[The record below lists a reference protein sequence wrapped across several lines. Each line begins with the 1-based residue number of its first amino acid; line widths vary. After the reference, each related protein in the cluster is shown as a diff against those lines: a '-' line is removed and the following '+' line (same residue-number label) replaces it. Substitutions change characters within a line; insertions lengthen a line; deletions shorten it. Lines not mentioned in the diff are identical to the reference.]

1 MMNKST
7 IFLLLNFLF
16 LGLYNVIAQTKDSA
30 TIKLL
35 NDCAQSKETLIW
47 KKSSSTPSQ
56 KDISI
61 YLGYNINNQ
70 LTVVASIQGTNVEC
84 SNIGEHNDEH
94 YCPVE
99 AEKKEPSRKRRDL
112 NNLENRTLQNI
123 SSDETLLFKDNVLRT
138 YRLALA
144 IAPTIFKSQI
154 FDSSNDKVYAFWS
167 RVEAYLNE
175 LYLRDVGVK
184 FEVIADDRLINISQY
199 PNDNV
204 YNASTLISSSTSVI
218 NQLIGTENYD
228 IGLVVANI
236 NYNGLARLGGAYI
249 NYEKARATARPLLAS
264 IAHEIG
270 HLFGADHTFT
280 ESNSNSG
287 SIQTEPLRGTSIMSY
302 GNPRDFFS
310 LPSVYQIKK
319 RLTKTPYYTDR
330 ERTTVVGETTLLSNI
345 PYGEVLNNTAP
356 VILNNFK
363 STYTIPLNTCFEF
376 DIEASDQDGDRLFY
390 LAHQSDFNPSRLRP
404 RRQALFVSR
413 KMSPNSVV
421 EFKDEYV
428 DGFYLFGLP
437 SSSSGA
443 IADFW
448 VAVADQKANSNT
460 PHITMY
466 DVKNITVMA
475 NPSYKPFRITSTLQ
489 PSYNGGETIPLTWE
503 MDESMRAQ
511 YDKVSI
517 SISNDFGKTYTL
529 LADDV
534 PNTGQYQ
541 LTLPNRSIGTVSV
554 RDREVPAGIIK
565 IKPKN
570 SIIFALTNYQPYTSN
585 EPDATVLGGF
595 TLTPTAAISTPKS
608 KCHKPANT
616 SKEALPT
623 KVVISTLSNNDQI
636 TNSSKG
642 GFIKLVSHNKPFVI
656 TRLTTDERNQI
667 ADPKEGMLIWNTTKQ
682 CLELYKDFGSGTMQW
697 DCITEGCNE

>member
-1 MMNKST
+1 MNKPT
-7 IFLLLNFLF
+7 ILLLIFLFF
-16 LGLYNVIAQTKDSA
+16 GLHNIMAQTKDSL
-30 TIKLL
+30 TIKAL
-35 NDCAQSKETLIW
+35 NNCAQSKETLIW
-47 KKSSSTPSQ
+47 KKSSTTPSK

-61 YLGYNINNQ
+61 YLGYNTDNQ
-70 LTVVASIQGTNVEC
+70 LIAVASIQGTNVEC
-84 SNIGEHNDEH
+84 SNVGEHDDEH

-99 AEKKEPSRKRRDL
+99 PENKTPSRKKRDL
-112 NNLENRTLQNI
+112 NNLENQTLQNI

-144 IAPTIFKSQI
+144 VTPTIFKSPL

-184 FEVIADDRLINISQY
+184 FEVITDDRLINISQY
-199 PNDNV
+199 PSDDV
-204 YNASTLISSSTSVI
+204 YNASTLINSSTSVI

-228 IGLVVANI
+228 IGLVIANI
-236 NYNGLARLGGAYI
+236 NYNGLARLGGAYT
-249 NYEKARATARPLLAS
+249 NYEKARATARPLLAT

-310 LPSVYQIKK
+310 LPSIYQIKK
-319 RLTKTPYYTDR
+319 RLTQTPYYTDR
-330 ERTTVVGETTLLSNI
+330 ERTKIAGEFTPISNT
-345 PYGEVLNNTAP
+345 PYGEVLNNNPP
-356 VILNNFK
+356 VILNHFE
-363 STYTIPLNTCFEF
+363 SAYTIPLNTCFEF
-376 DIEASDQDGDRLFY
+376 DITAFDQDGDRLFY
-390 LAHQSDFNPSRLRP
+390 QAHQSDIKPWQLRP

-413 KMSPNSVV
+413 KMSSNSVV
-421 EFKDEYV
+421 EFKNEYV
-428 DGFYLFGLP
+428 DGFHLLSLP

-448 VAVADQKANSNT
+448 VAVADQKANPNT

-466 DVKNITVMA
+466 DVKNITITA
-475 NPSYKPFRITSTLQ
+475 HPNYKPFRITSTLQ

-503 MDESMRAQ
+503 MDERMMTQ

-529 LADDV
+529 LADNV

-541 LTLPNRSIGTVSV
+541 LTLPNKSIGTVSI

-570 SIIFALTNYQPYTSN
+570 SIIFALTNYQPYSSN

-595 TLTPTAAISTPKS
+595 TLTPTAVISTPKS

-642 GFIKLVSHNKPFVI
+642 GFIKLVSNNKPFVI
-656 TRLTTDERNQI
+656 TRLTTDERDQI
-667 ADPKEGMLIWNTTKQ
+667 ADPKEGMLIWNITKQ

>member
-1 MMNKST
+1 M
-7 IFLLLNFLF
+7 
-16 LGLYNVIAQTKDSA
+16 AQTKDSL
-30 TIKLL
+30 TIKAL
-35 NDCAQSKETLIW
+35 NNCAQSKETLIW
-47 KKSSSTPSQ
+47 KKSSTTPSK

-61 YLGYNINNQ
+61 YLGYNTDNQ
-70 LTVVASIQGTNVEC
+70 LIAVASIQGTNVEC
-84 SNIGEHNDEH
+84 SNVGEHDDEH

-99 AEKKEPSRKRRDL
+99 PENKTPSRKKRDL
-112 NNLENRTLQNI
+112 NNLENQTLQNI

-144 IAPTIFKSQI
+144 ITPSIFESPG
-154 FDSSNDKVYAFWS
+154 FDSSNEKVYAFWS

-184 FEVIADDRLINISQY
+184 FEVIFDDRLINVNQFD
-199 PNDNV
+199 PDKT
-204 YNASTLISSSTSVI
+204 YNASTIIRSSTNI
-218 NQLIGTENYD
+218 MNQLIGDRSYD
-228 IGLVVANI
+228 LGVVISNLNGI
-236 NYNGLARLGGAYI
+236 NGLATLNAVYT
-249 NYEKARATARPLLAS
+249 NYLKARATSKPFLAT

-270 HLFGADHTFT
+270 HIFGADHTFT
-280 ESNSNSG
+280 EPSQD

-310 LPSVYQIKK
+310 LPSIYQIK
-319 RLTKTPYYTDR
+319 RSLTRIPYYTDR
-330 ERTTVVGETTLLSNI
+330 ERTKIAGEATPISNV
-345 PYGEVLNNTAP
+345 PYGEALNNTPP
-356 VILNNFK
+356 VILNNFE
-363 STYTIPLNTCFEF
+363 SAYTIPINTCFEF
-376 DIEASDQDGDRLFY
+376 DIIASDQDGDRLFY
-390 LAHQSDFNPSRLRP
+390 QAHQSDIRPWRLTP
-404 RRQALFVSR
+404 RRRALFSSR
-413 KMSPNSVV
+413 KMSPNPIV
-421 EFKDEYV
+421 EFKNEYV
-428 DGFYLFGLP
+428 EGFHLLSLP
-437 SSSSGA
+437 SSGA

-448 VAVADQKANSNT
+448 VAVADQKANPNT

-466 DVKNITVMA
+466 DVKNITVTA
-475 NPSYKPFRITSTLQ
+475 HPNYKPFRITSSLQ

-503 MDESMRAQ
+503 MDERMMTQ

-541 LTLPNRSIGTVSV
+541 LTLPNKSIGTVSI

-570 SIIFALTNYQPYTSN
+570 SIIFALTNYQPYSSN

-595 TLTPTAAISTPKS
+595 TLTPTAVISTPKS

-642 GFIKLVSHNKPFVI
+642 GFIKLVSNNKPFVI
-656 TRLTTDERNQI
+656 TRLTTDERDQI
-667 ADPKEGMLIWNTTKQ
+667 ADPKEGMLIWNITKQ

>member
-1 MMNKST
+1 MMNKSV
-7 IFLLLNFLF
+7 ILLFNFLF
-16 LGLYNVIAQTKDSA
+16 LGLYSIKAQTNDSV

-35 NDCAQSKETLIW
+35 NSCAQSKETLIW
-47 KKSSSTPSQ
+47 KKSSTTPSR
-56 KDISI
+56 KEIST
-61 YLGYNINNQ
+61 YLGYNTNNQ
-70 LTVVASIQGTNVEC
+70 LIVVASVQGTNVEC
-84 SNIGEHNDEH
+84 SSIEDAEEEHSCHIIKQNNT
-94 YCPVE
+94 
-99 AEKKEPSRKRRDL
+99 PSRKKRSLD
-112 NNLENRTLQNI
+112 NLENRTLQNI

-144 IAPTIFKSQI
+144 VTPTIFKRL
-154 FDSSNDKVYAFWS
+154 FDSNNDKVYAFWS
-167 RVEAYLNE
+167 RAEAYLNE

-199 PNDNV
+199 PSDNV
-204 YNASTLISSSTSVI
+204 YNASTIISSSTSVI
-218 NQLIGTENYD
+218 NQLIGSKNYD
-228 IGLVVANI
+228 LGLVVANI
-236 NYNGLARLGGAYI
+236 NYNGLAMQSAAYI
-249 NYEKARATARPLLAS
+249 NSLKANATARPFLAT

-280 ESNSNSG
+280 ESINSSG
-287 SIQTEPLRGTSIMSY
+287 SAQTEPLRGTSIMSY
-302 GNPRDFFS
+302 GTPRDFFS
-310 LPSVYQIKK
+310 LPSIYQIKK
-319 RLTKTPYYTDR
+319 GLAKAPYYTNK
-330 ERTTVVGETTLLSNI
+330 ERTIVVGEYSSVSNI
-345 PYGEVLNNTAP
+345 PYGEVLNNTSP
-356 VILNNFK
+356 VILNNFEP
-363 STYTIPLNTCFEF
+363 TYTIPINTCFEF
-376 DIEASDQDGDRLFY
+376 DITASDDDGDRLFY
-390 LAHQSDFNPSRLRP
+390 LAHQSDMYPYRLTP
-404 RRQALFVSR
+404 ERRALFMSK
-413 KMSPNSVV
+413 KMNPNPVV
-421 EFKDEYV
+421 EFKNEYV
-428 DGFYLFGLP
+428 DGFYLLGLP

-448 VAVADQKANSNT
+448 VAVADQKLDANT

-503 MDESMRAQ
+503 MDESMKAQ

-517 SISNDFGKTYTL
+517 SISDDFGKTYTL

-541 LTLPNRSIGTVSV
+541 LTLPNKAITTASV

-570 SIIFALTNYQPYTSN
+570 SIIFALTNYQPFSSN
-585 EPDATVLGGF
+585 ESDATVLGGF

-608 KCHKPANT
+608 KCYKPANT

-623 KVVISTLSNNDQI
+623 KVVISTLSNSDQVP
-636 TNSSKG
+636 NNSKG
-642 GFIKLVSHNKPFVI
+642 GFIKLVSNNKPFVI
-656 TRLTTDERNQI
+656 TRLTTDERDQI
-667 ADPKEGMLIWNTTKQ
+667 ADPKEGMLIWNITKQ
-682 CLELYKDFGSGTMQW
+682 CLELYKDFGSGALQW

>member
-1 MMNKST
+1 
-7 IFLLLNFLF
+7 
-16 LGLYNVIAQTKDSA
+16 
-30 TIKLL
+30 
-35 NDCAQSKETLIW
+35 
-47 KKSSSTPSQ
+47 
-56 KDISI
+56 
-61 YLGYNINNQ
+61 
-70 LTVVASIQGTNVEC
+70 
-84 SNIGEHNDEH
+84 
-94 YCPVE
+94 
-99 AEKKEPSRKRRDL
+99 
-112 NNLENRTLQNI
+112 
-123 SSDETLLFKDNVLRT
+123 
-138 YRLALA
+138 
-144 IAPTIFKSQI
+144 
-154 FDSSNDKVYAFWS
+154 
-167 RVEAYLNE
+167 
-175 LYLRDVGVK
+175 
-184 FEVIADDRLINISQY
+184 
-199 PNDNV
+199 
-204 YNASTLISSSTSVI
+204 
-218 NQLIGTENYD
+218 
-228 IGLVVANI
+228 
-236 NYNGLARLGGAYI
+236 
-249 NYEKARATARPLLAS
+249 
-264 IAHEIG
+264 
-270 HLFGADHTFT
+270 
-280 ESNSNSG
+280 
-287 SIQTEPLRGTSIMSY
+287 
-302 GNPRDFFS
+302 
-310 LPSVYQIKK
+310 
-319 RLTKTPYYTDR
+319 
-330 ERTTVVGETTLLSNI
+330 
-345 PYGEVLNNTAP
+345 
-356 VILNNFK
+356 
-363 STYTIPLNTCFEF
+363 
-376 DIEASDQDGDRLFY
+376 
-390 LAHQSDFNPSRLRP
+390 
-404 RRQALFVSR
+404 
-413 KMSPNSVV
+413 
-421 EFKDEYV
+421 
-428 DGFYLFGLP
+428 
-437 SSSSGA
+437 
-443 IADFW
+443 
-448 VAVADQKANSNT
+448 
-460 PHITMY
+460 
-466 DVKNITVMA
+466 MA

>member
-1 MMNKST
+1 MAQIKDSLT
-7 IFLLLNFLF
+7 IELLN
-16 LGLYNVIAQTKDSA
+16 S
-30 TIKLL
+30 
-35 NDCAQSKETLIW
+35 CAQSKETLIW
-47 KKSSSTPSQ
+47 KKSSTTPS
-56 KDISI
+56 KKNISV
-61 YLGYNINNQ
+61 YLGYNTNNQ
-70 LTVVASIQGTNVEC
+70 LTVVASMQGTNVEC
-84 SNIGEHNDEH
+84 SNVGEHNDEH

-99 AEKKEPSRKRRDL
+99 LEKKEPSRKRRDL

-123 SSDETLLFKDNVLRT
+123 SSDETLFFKDNVLRT

-184 FEVIADDRLINISQY
+184 FEVITDDRLINISQY

-204 YNASTLISSSTSVI
+204 YDASILISSSTSVI

-356 VILNNFK
+356 VILNNFE

-448 VAVADQKANSNT
+448 VAVADQKANPNT

>member
-1 MMNKST
+1 MAQIKDSLT
-7 IFLLLNFLF
+7 IELLN
-16 LGLYNVIAQTKDSA
+16 S
-30 TIKLL
+30 
-35 NDCAQSKETLIW
+35 CAQSKETLIW
-47 KKSSSTPSQ
+47 KKSSTTPS
-56 KDISI
+56 KKNISV
-61 YLGYNINNQ
+61 YLGYNTNNQ

-84 SNIGEHNDEH
+84 SNIGEHDNEH

-99 AEKKEPSRKRRDL
+99 PEKKVPSRKKRDL
-112 NNLENRTLQNI
+112 NNLENQTLQNI

-144 IAPTIFKSQI
+144 ITPSIFTSTG
-154 FDSSNDKVYAFWS
+154 FDSNNEKVYAFWS

-184 FEVIADDRLINISQY
+184 FEVIFDDRLINVNQFD
-199 PNDNV
+199 PNKT
-204 YNASTLISSSTSVI
+204 YNASTIIRSSTNI
-218 NQLIGTENYD
+218 MNQLIGSDNYD
-228 IGLVVANI
+228 LGVVISNLNGI
-236 NYNGLARLGGAYI
+236 NGLAMVNAAYL
-249 NYEKARATARPLLAS
+249 NYLKSRATAKPFLAS

-280 ESNSNSG
+280 QPSEG
-287 SIQTEPLRGTSIMSY
+287 SIQTEPMRGTSIMSY

-310 LPSVYQIKK
+310 LPSIYQIKK
-319 RLTKTPYYTDR
+319 ELTKTPYYTDR
-330 ERTTVVGETTLLSNI
+330 ERTKIAGETTPISNI
-345 PYGEVLNNTAP
+345 PYGEVLNNTPP
-356 VILNNFK
+356 VILNHFE
-363 STYTIPLNTCFEF
+363 SAYTIPLNTCFEF
-376 DIEASDQDGDRLFY
+376 DITAFDQDGDRLFY
-390 LAHQSDFNPSRLRP
+390 QAHQSDIKPWQLRP
-404 RRQALFVSR
+404 RRQALFISR
-413 KMSPNSVV
+413 KMSSNSVV
-421 EFKDEYV
+421 EFKNEYV
-428 DGFYLFGLP
+428 DGFHLLSLP

-448 VAVADQKANSNT
+448 VAVADQKANPNT

-466 DVKNITVMA
+466 DVKNITITA
-475 NPSYKPFRITSTLQ
+475 HPNYKPFRITSSLQ

-503 MDESMRAQ
+503 MDERMMTQ

-529 LADDV
+529 LADNV

-541 LTLPNRSIGTVSV
+541 LTLPNKAITTASV

-585 EPDATVLGGF
+585 KPDATVLGGF
-595 TLTPTAAISTPKS
+595 TLTPTAIIGNTQN
-608 KCHKPANT
+608 KCYKPANT

-642 GFIKLVSHNKPFVI
+642 GFIKLVSNNKPFVI
-656 TRLTTDERNQI
+656 TRLTTDERDQI
-667 ADPKEGMLIWNTTKQ
+667 ADPKEGMLIWNITKQ